1 MKISEKIRTGKQKA
15 ADGAKFLV
23 TDVKTHWD
31 KPHDGEYVSYKE
43 FMAFVI
49 GSGSSMNASYTAG
62 NLSFTAGCMFVGAIY
77 GLKMMDFAMLGIVT
91 MILNYLFAPFGMIIT
106 DNLGSPPKKTMR
118 MINKV
123 NVIFTIVGILCFFVP
138 QHYFESFMPAL
149 PQVVGTKFLMQV
161 FSTYYNIIVLRKLS
175 PKFGKYRSWIVAGV
189 LPYTLMMLVLVW
201 FPYNVLSYHQKFW
214 VMNLMF
220 AFWGSFGTCFV
231 QAGSIQNVIS
241 PNTNERTKI
250 ISIGSFISG
259 MFPSIYN
266 ILFPVFATMAGGITA
281 INTYRI
287 VVPVLVIVMVPLSFF
302 LAFGVKDRV
311 VQEQE
316 HKPEVNMR
324 KGFKEVLRNKYLW
337 ITNISGW
344 ITTFSAGSINIVNM
358 LIIYSMRADW
368 AMGIISS
375 ILGTAYT
382 PGMLLSP
389 WLVKKFGKKNIILCC
404 KYLTVICS
412 FLSIAGVFMNSLLII
427 IISQYISTMFGS
439 VLAIVSPA
447 MNADIWD
454 YQQYISGERL
464 DGCMGIF
471 GYLASPITTFGAMVV
486 PFIYGLIGFTS
497 DWNILYDNTLRNQ
510 VFIVTIAIVG
520 ITGVL
525 SAIPYHFYDMTE
537 QRHEEMMDEMRK
549 RLESDKNEKA
559 VVLNGVET
567 ALEDE

>member
-1 MKISEKIRTGKQKA
+1 MSFSEKIRTGKQKVV
-15 ADGAKFLV
+15 DGAKFLV

-43 FMAFVI
+43 FMAFVL

-118 MINKV
+118 MINRV
-123 NVIFTIVGILCFFVP
+123 NILFTIVGILCFFVP

-149 PQVVGTKFLMQV
+149 PQVVGTKFLMHV
-161 FSTYYNIIVLRKLS
+161 LSTYYNIIVLRKLS
-175 PKFGKYRSWIVAGV
+175 PKFGKYRSWIVAGIV
-189 LPYTLMMLVLVW
+189 PYTAMMMVLVW
-201 FPYNVLSYHQKFW
+201 FPYNTLEYHQKFW

-220 AFWGSFGTCFV
+220 AFWGTFGSCFV
-231 QAGSIQNVIS
+231 QTGSIQNVIS

-259 MFPSIYN
+259 LFPSIYN
-266 ILFPVFATMAGGITA
+266 ILFPVFATMAGGLTS

-287 VVPVLVIVMVPLSFF
+287 VVPALVLGMVPLSFL

-344 ITTFSAGSINIVNM
+344 ITTFSAGSI
-358 LIIYSMRADW
+358 
-368 AMGIISS
+368 
-375 ILGTAYT
+375 TA
-382 PGMLLSP
+382 
-389 WLVKKFGKKNIILCC
+389 
-404 KYLTVICS
+404 
-412 FLSIAGVFMNSLLII
+412 
-427 IISQYISTMFGS
+427 
-439 VLAIVSPA
+439 
-447 MNADIWD
+447 
-454 YQQYISGERL
+454 
-464 DGCMGIF
+464 
-471 GYLASPITTFGAMVV
+471 
-486 PFIYGLIGFTS
+486 
-497 DWNILYDNTLRNQ
+497 
-510 VFIVTIAIVG
+510 
-520 ITGVL
+520 
-525 SAIPYHFYDMTE
+525 
-537 QRHEEMMDEMRK
+537 
-549 RLESDKNEKA
+549 
-559 VVLNGVET
+559 
-567 ALEDE
+567 

>member
-1 MKISEKIRTGKQKA
+1 MGKIKTGAQNLAGA
-15 ADGAKFLV
+15 ARNIVA
-23 TDVKTHWD
+23 DVKTHWD

-49 GSGSSMNASYTAG
+49 GSGSSMNASCTAG

-77 GLKMMDFAMLGIVT
+77 GLKMMDFAMLGIVG

-123 NVIFTIVGILCFFVP
+123 NIIFTIVGILCFFVP

-149 PQVVGTKFLMQV
+149 PQVVGTKFLMHV

-189 LPYTLMMLVLVW
+189 LPYTIMMLVLVW
-201 FPYNVLSYHQKFW
+201 FPYNVLPYHQKFW

-220 AFWGSFGTCFV
+220 AFWGSFGACFV

-266 ILFPVFATMAGGITA
+266 ILFPVFATMAGGITS

-287 VVPVLVIVMVPLSFF
+287 VVPVLVIVMIPLTFF

-316 HKPEVNMR
+316 HKPDVNMR

-344 ITTFSAGSINIVNM
+344 ITMFSAGSINIVNM

-389 WLVKKFGKKNIILCC
+389 WLVKKFGKRNIILCC
-404 KYLTVICS
+404 KYLMVICS

-427 IISQYISTMFGS
+427 VISQYISTMFSS
-439 VLAIVSPA
+439 VLSIVQPA

-471 GYLASPITTFGAMVV
+471 GYLASPITTFAAMVV
-486 PFIYGLIGFTS
+486 PFVYGLIGFTS
-497 DWNILYDNTLRNQ
+497 DWNILYDNTLRNE
-510 VFIVTIAIVG
+510 VFIVTIVITG
-520 ITGVL
+520 LTGVL

-537 QRHEEMMDEMRK
+537 ARHEEMMDEMRE
-549 RLESDKNEKA
+549 RLESADNAEEA
-559 VVLNGVET
+559 VVSEEV
-567 ALEDE
+567 